1 MDVDMNKG
9 RRKSGFSTEVRVVA
23 IGWTVVVVVVVVV
36 ELMSRRGGRRRAMAS
51 EDMPAAMPQENCDG
65 FDGINV

>member
-9 RRKSGFSTEVRVVA
+9 RRKSGFSMEGCRVVA

-36 ELMSRRGGRRRAMAS
+36 AVELMSRRRGGRRRAMAS
-51 EDMPAAMPQENCDG
+51 EDMPAAMP
-65 FDGINV
+65 